1 MVTETEL
8 LKSSNT
14 KALSIAIKGKLITVN
29 FNFNLMF
36 NRQICYAEI
45 RDLWQF
51 TINIENPTAR
61 LNALV
66 ASVQNSRGV
75 RLS

>member
-14 KALSIAIKGKLITVN
+14 KALSIAIKDNLITVN
-29 FNFNLMF
+29 FNLMF
-36 NRQICYAEI
+36 NIKICYAEI

-51 TINIENPTAR
+51 TINIENPTAS

-66 ASVQNSRGV
+66 TSVRKSRGV